1 MFFIKISLF
10 VLFFTLFSF
19 AESLKIGVTPYT
31 NAMKII
37 KVYEPLTKF
46 LSNELK
52 QSVEVY
58 SSSNYKTFYEDV
70 EKGTFDLVITSPHF
84 GVLHLQNGFHPI
96 YRYNTSLNLLFLV
109 LKQSPYKKVSDL
121 KNTTIATPNHLSA
134 LNIGSVKTLLDNG
147 LKNGE
152 SFTLEDL
159 GSHTSA
165 IKSVLLGDCDAAITT
180 YSPVKQFSDKTL
192 LERTRLI
199 KSDFKM
205 PHLFTL
211 ANPKYDSQKLKHFKT
226 LLHKFESTPEGK
238 KFFEK
243 TGYKGYIDISDK
255 DINELEPVSEVT
267 KKYLGVQ

>member
-1 MFFIKISLF
+1 MVLIRILLITLIS
-10 VLFFTLFSF
+10 TLVTS
-19 AESLKIGVTPYT
+19 ADSLKIGVTPYT

-37 KVYEPLTKF
+37 KVYEPLTKY

-52 QSVEVY
+52 VNVEVY
-58 SSSNYKTFYEDV
+58 SSNNYKNFYEDV

-96 YRYNTSLNLLFLV
+96 YRYNTSLTLLFLV

-134 LNIGSVKTLLDNG
+134 LNIASVKTLLDNG

-180 YSPVKQFSDKTL
+180 YSPVKQFSDKSL
-192 LERTRLI
+192 LEKTRLI

-211 ANPKYDSQKLKHFKT
+211 ANPKYDSKKIEEFKA
-226 LLHKFESTPEGK
+226 LLHQFEQTDEGK

-243 TGYKGYIDISDK
+243 TGYKGYIDISTK
-255 DINELEPVSEVT
+255 DISELEPVSQVT
-267 KKYLGVQ
+267 KKYLGIE